1 MKKHKKIYCIITVT
15 IVVTIII
22 RIIAVNREY
31 PQVIYQDI
39 SLGNTKEWH
48 DVFLTITDATI
59 YDSISA
65 LDKYGDT
72 ILEGKDES
80 IDYKVIEVE
89 ALVESTSNQLNTIY
103 LYDLYLE
110 NDVYANGIAA
120 EVQINSDTPKL
131 DVDLQPL
138 ESKKVTLCYIVYENQ
153 FNKMYWDTFSLNDF
167 WVSGDSYPI
176 KNRWMLE

>member
-1 MKKHKKIYCIITVT
+1 M
-15 IVVTIII
+15 
-22 RIIAVNREY
+22 
-31 PQVIYQDI
+31 
-39 SLGNTKEWH
+39 
-48 DVFLTITDATI
+48 
-59 YDSISA
+59 
-65 LDKYGDT
+65 
-72 ILEGKDES
+72 
-80 IDYKVIEVE
+80 
-89 ALVESTSNQLNTIY
+89 
-103 LYDLYLE
+103 
-110 NDVYANGIAA
+110 YANGIAA